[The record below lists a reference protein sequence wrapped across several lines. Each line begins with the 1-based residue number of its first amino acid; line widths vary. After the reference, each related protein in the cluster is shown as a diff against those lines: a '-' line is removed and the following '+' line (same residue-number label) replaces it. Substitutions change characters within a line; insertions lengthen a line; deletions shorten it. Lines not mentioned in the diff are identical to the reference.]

1 MPIFKKGDR
10 SSVTNYRPISL
21 LNTFSKIFESI
32 IATRLNKFLAKYDIL
47 YNYQFGFR
55 NKHSTKLAL
64 LDSID
69 DILNSLNDKNYVAA
83 IFLDLSKAFDSL
95 DRDILLYKLYNYG
108 IRGPMHSWFKSYL
121 SHRSQYVNINNIQST
136 LESVDYGVPQGSVL
150 GPLLFLLYIN
160 DIGFIPG
167 LDVNPKNFADDTNIF
182 VCSPNLSELNH
193 KCQRTIDIISG
204 WMLANRLTVNCDKTN
219 YMLFSPSK
227 WSKESCDLD
236 LKINGNHIKKAEV
249 TKYLGVHV
257 DENLEWK
264 PHIQDLCLSLR
275 KYVGIFYKLS
285 QKLPIKILKMLYFSL
300 IHPRILYA
308 IEIYANTYITY
319 LHDLITLNNRI
330 LRILQHKSIHITNC
344 DLYRSFNTLPV
355 NKLFQYQ
362 ILLHA
367 HAINHHPETLP
378 TIFLNNNHRNK
389 DIHMY
394 NTRASQDFHRVS
406 IKSAYGNRISS
417 NVYAKLWNLIPMNLN
432 IERSLNTF
440 KRLLKEYISCNDI

>member
-1 MPIFKKGDR
+1 LPIFKKGDR

-21 LNTFSKIFESI
+21 LNTFSTIFESI

-219 YMLFSPSK
+219 YMMFSPSK
-227 WSKESCDLD
+227 WSK
-236 LKINGNHIKKAEV
+236 
-249 TKYLGVHV
+249 
-257 DENLEWK
+257 
-264 PHIQDLCLSLR
+264 
-275 KYVGIFYKLS
+275 
-285 QKLPIKILKMLYFSL
+285 
-300 IHPRILYA
+300 
-308 IEIYANTYITY
+308 
-319 LHDLITLNNRI
+319 
-330 LRILQHKSIHITNC
+330 
-344 DLYRSFNTLPV
+344 
-355 NKLFQYQ
+355 
-362 ILLHA
+362 
-367 HAINHHPETLP
+367 
-378 TIFLNNNHRNK
+378 
-389 DIHMY
+389 
-394 NTRASQDFHRVS
+394 
-406 IKSAYGNRISS
+406 
-417 NVYAKLWNLIPMNLN
+417 
-432 IERSLNTF
+432 
-440 KRLLKEYISCNDI
+440 